1 MYIVGEI
8 VSDCVK
14 LIESLNKQVQIV
26 TFHIG
31 ILNLEST
38 LHWTIIY
45 FLSYDLCS
53 ELPVGFNNNMFI
65 NSFL

>member
-1 MYIVGEI
+1 MIYGQEMYIVVEI

-14 LIESLNKQVQIV
+14 LKKKGKKKQAQIV

-53 ELPVGFNNNMFI
+53 ELPVGFKK
-65 NSFL
+65 